1 MRASPLEAERVQTAG
16 EGTGLRRLNLHAQ
29 LRDALR
35 AEIES
40 GRLLPGAPL
49 PSEKELVR
57 RYGVSRQTVR
67 HAMADLAHARLVETF
82 QGKGTFVCQARDA
95 TVPHVPNVR
104 RIGVLFAHLNGW
116 FCMETLAGIERITR
130 GAGYDLSVRTT
141 DDPEDTASAQSV
153 AIEQLREAGAV
164 GVIVEPVTA
173 GENERRYFSD
183 LLRGGFPA
191 VCVDRG
197 VAGSSI
203 PWVTSDNFGGGREV
217 GRHLLERGHRRL
229 AFLPPHEPGLCLT
242 AQRRSG
248 LRAAMAQAGVP
259 PDLLMEA
266 TPCRGQLHSVR
277 NAVEKIVRLPLNRR
291 PSALVC
297 GADYIAAEAMFI
309 LRTMGLHVPYD
320 MAVTGF
326 DDVPYAAWLQPSLTT
341 VRQDPRRMG
350 EVAASML
357 LEMVDRGC
365 VELRNEVLPVALQSR
380 GSTDARVPGGEE
392 SVTLRS
398 ALGLKR
404 SWSAVDAG
412 MDAERDGAT
421 DWGDVGR
428 SEGRWCGAG
437 VQVEASLGTRPAS
450 VPDRARG
457 AVGRMGMG

>member
-1 MRASPLEAERVQTAG
+1 MQTAG
-16 EGTGLRRLNLHAQ
+16 EGTGLQRQNLHAQ
-29 LRDALR
+29 LGATLR

-40 GRLLPGAPL
+40 GRLPPGAPL

-67 HAMADLAHARLVETF
+67 HAIAGLANAGLVQAF
-82 QGKGTFVCQARDA
+82 QGKGTFVHQARDA
-95 TVPHVPNVR
+95 MLRNVSGVR

-116 FCMETLAGIERITR
+116 FCMEALAGIERVTR

-141 DDPEDTASAQSV
+141 DDPEDTANTQPV

-164 GVIVEPVTA
+164 GVIIEPVTA
-173 GENERRYFSD
+173 GEDERRYFRD
-183 LLRGGFPA
+183 LLHGGFPV

-197 VAGSSI
+197 LDGSSL

-217 GRHLLERGHRRL
+217 GQHLLERGHRRL

-242 AQRRSG
+242 TQRRSG
-248 LRAAMAQAGVP
+248 LRAAMAVAGVP
-259 PDLLMEA
+259 PDLLIEA
-266 TPCRGQLHSVR
+266 TPCRGQVHSVR
-277 NAVEKIVRLPLNRR
+277 NAVEMIVKLPLNRR

-297 GADYIAAEAMFI
+297 GADYIAAEVMFV

-357 LEMVDRGC
+357 LEMVDSGR
-365 VELRNEVLPVALQSR
+365 VEPRNEVLPVALQSR
-380 GSTDARVPGGEE
+380 GSTDARAPGYEE
-392 SVTLRS
+392 PRGPADRTRI
-398 ALGLKR
+398 G
-404 SWSAVDAG
+404 DA
-412 MDAERDGAT
+412 AI
-421 DWGDVGR
+421 
-428 SEGRWCGAG
+428 CG
-437 VQVEASLGTRPAS
+437 
-450 VPDRARG
+450 
-457 AVGRMGMG
+457 